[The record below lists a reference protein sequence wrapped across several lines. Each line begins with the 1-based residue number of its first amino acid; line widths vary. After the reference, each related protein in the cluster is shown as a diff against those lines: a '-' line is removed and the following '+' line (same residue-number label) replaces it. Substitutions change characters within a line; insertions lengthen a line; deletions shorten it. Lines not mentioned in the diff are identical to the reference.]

1 MKIRFA
7 LPLLAMLLT
16 FAAGAQTFPSKTVRI
31 IVPYTPGGGTDII
44 SRTLATRMQ
53 ETWGQQVI
61 VENRPGANGIIGTEV
76 MVKSPPD
83 GHTVAMVVGAHV
95 VNAVLQS
102 KMPFDPIGDT
112 TAVSLV
118 ATSPWVI
125 GIYPGVPAQN
135 LREFIAYAKA
145 NPGKLRFGSSESS
158 SRLAGEQF
166 KQVAGV
172 DLVHVPY
179 KGGGQIVQDMLGGHV
194 ESGFTS
200 VLTFLPH
207 YKSGKLRILAV
218 GGKARAGA
226 MPDVPTAAEAGLPG
240 YETYVWYGMYAPKG
254 TPAPVVSAHPAGDR
268 APGPPAG
275 VQRALRRARRRRGRE
290 HAGGVRRLHP
300 RRVREVRAAGQGGRH
315 PARIAAGG
323 RRQAPSK
330 LGLLGAGP
338 RALTG

>member
-1 MKIRFA
+1 MRVVAFLA
-7 LPLLAMLLT
+7 LLVSLT
-16 FAAGAQTFPSKTVRI
+16 ANAQFPTKPVHI

-44 SRTLATRMQ
+44 SRALAARMQ
-53 ETWGQQVI
+53 ESWGQQVL
-61 VENRPGANGIIGTEV
+61 VENRPGANGVIGTDV

-83 GHTVAMVVGAHV
+83 GHTVAMVVAAHV
-95 VNAVLQS
+95 VNAVLQPN
-102 KMPFDPIGDT
+102 MPFDPINDT

-118 ATSPWVI
+118 ATSPWVV
-125 GIYPGVPAQN
+125 GIWPGVPAQN

-166 KQVAGV
+166 KLVAGV

-218 GGKARAGA
+218 GGKTRANA

-254 TPAPVVSAHPAGDR
+254 TPPAITSRIQGEI
-268 APGPPAG
+268 
-275 VQRALRRARRRRGRE
+275 ARL
-290 HAGGVRRLHP
+290 VRLPEFAERF
-300 RRVREVRAAGQGGRH
+300 AA
-315 PARIAAGG
+315 
-323 RRQAPSK
+323 
-330 LGLLGAGP
+330 LGADAVASTP
-338 RALTG
+338 AEFAAFTRAEHEKFARLVKSANIQPE

>member
-1 MKIRFA
+1 MKRILAFA
-7 LPLLAMLLT
+7 AAMLFSLGS
-16 FAAGAQTFPSKTVRI
+16 AAQFPSKPVRI

-44 SRTLATRMQ
+44 SRALAAKMQ
-53 ETWGQQVI
+53 ETWGQQVL

-83 GHTVAMVVGAHV
+83 GHVVAMVVGAHV
-95 VNAVLQS
+95 VNAVLQKS
-102 KMPFDPIGDT
+102 MPFDPIADT

-125 GIYPGVPAQN
+125 GIWPGVPAQN
-135 LREFIAYAKA
+135 LKEFIAYAKA

-172 DLVHVPY
+172 DMVHIAY

-194 ESGFTS
+194 EVGFTS
-200 VLTFLPH
+200 VLTFLSH
-207 YKSGKLRILAV
+207 HKSGKLRILAV
-218 GGKARAGA
+218 GGKSRAGA

-254 TPAPVVSAHPAGDR
+254 TPRDVTSKI
-268 APGPPAG
+268 
-275 VQRALRRARRRRGRE
+275 QQEIARL
-290 HAGGVRRLHP
+290 V
-300 RRVREVRAAGQGGRH
+300 
-315 PARIAAGG
+315 
-323 RRQAPSK
+323 K
-330 LGLLGAGP
+330 LPEFAERFANLGADAVASTP
-338 RALTG
+338 DEFAAFTRAERDKFAQLIKAANIQPE